1 MIATHLVRAGTNNSI
16 SHRPA
21 QAAVRTKQATIF
33 SALVLGALLV
43 MSFGFV
49 NGHAYGVSSPAV
61 NQCNGTDNVG
71 GQAVACTVNVINTLN
86 LATGIAS
93 TQVTGTECHGAAHAP
108 PTCIPWTA
116 PSNQLT
122 TSVTQCNGS
131 GSGGGGTV
139 TCTVGIVNEIVGN
152 STTSPATVN
161 QCNGTAQG
169 GGTQPTLVCD
179 PIGNTTNASFT
190 QCNGS
195 GNGGGG
201 TMRVLCTVGP
211 STATSSIPI
220 SVNQCV
226 GSGNGGGSTVTCSIS
241 ETNHVIAAS
250 SSTNGGTGGTTG
262 GGGSSTGTG
271 GGGSSTGTG
280 TGTPSAS
287 GSPTATGVPTG
298 TGTGTPSGNGLGT
311 ISRTPGVGTPPGP
324 GVPTGNLAHTGSNIA
339 ALVLLGLLTLAL
351 GTMLALVAR
360 RSDRA
365 SPSVQL

>member
-1 MIATHLVRAGTNNSI
+1 MAVTSHLVPAGTNSSI
-16 SHRPA
+16 LSGSA
-21 QAAVRTKQATIF
+21 QAGVRAKQVAIF
-33 SALVLGALLV
+33 SALVLGAVLV

-71 GQAVACTVNVINTLN
+71 GQSVACTVNVINTLN

-152 STTSPATVN
+152 STTSLATVN

-169 GGTQPTLVCD
+169 GGTQPTLICN
-179 PIGNTTNASFT
+179 PTGTTTNAAFT

-201 TMRVLCTVGP
+201 TMRVRCTVGP
-211 STATSSIPI
+211 STNTSAIPL

-241 ETNHVIAAS
+241 ETNHVIAGS
-250 SSTNGGTGGTTG
+250 SSTSGGTGGPTG
-262 GGGSSTGTG
+262 GGA
-271 GGGSSTGTG
+271 SSTGTG
-280 TGTPSAS
+280 TPTGS

-298 TGTGTPSGNGLGT
+298 TATGTPTGNGLGT
-311 ISRTPGVGTPPGP
+311 INRTPGVGTPPGP
-324 GVPTGNLAHTGSNIA
+324 GVPTGNLAHTGSNTA
-339 ALVLLGLLTLAL
+339 ALVLLAFLTIAL
-351 GTMLALVAR
+351 GTMLVLVAR
-360 RSDRA
+360 RSIKA
-365 SPSVQL
+365 SPSPTL